1 MNANDTN
8 LNELIENYVSDVAL
22 KLPRA
27 QRDDVAF
34 ELRALLHEELQ
45 AKADDAGRPADA
57 AMTMALLQ
65 AFGHPNEVAARYR
78 PTLTIID
85 PADGH
90 AFRRITLI
98 GLAVIW
104 CAGLLEVLQQP
115 IGSGWDVLTPL
126 SQWWLG
132 TVIPSLWWPGV
143 LVVWFALAARSRRR
157 RPHAAVWTPRAGKR
171 THTNRIAMAAGIV
184 GILCGV
190 SVLIEPRW
198 LLDVVWQ
205 GRAAQEAYTA
215 LTYAEPFR
223 HRQAPILLALLLL
236 NIPMLTAAILGGRW
250 SVNMRRMETALSLI
264 TCGVMLWT
272 VLDGPVFMADN
283 SDSTVKFA
291 MIVIIAITLGNFGVQ
306 AFRRVRPRPRPDRG
320 VQVQR

>member
-8 LNELIENYVSDVAL
+8 INELIENYVSDVAL

-45 AKADDAGRPADA
+45 AKADAAGRPADT

-90 AFRRITLI
+90 AFRRATLI

-115 IGSGWDVLTPL
+115 IGSGWDLLTPL

-132 TVIPSLWWPGV
+132 VVIPSLWWPGL
-143 LVVWFALAARSRRR
+143 LVVGFALAARSRRR
-157 RPHAAVWTPRAGKR
+157 RPHAALWTPRTGKR
-171 THTNRIAMAAGIV
+171 THANRIAMAAGIV

-190 SVLIEPRW
+190 FVLIEPRW

-205 GRAAQEAYTA
+205 GGAAQEAYTA

-223 HRQAPILLALLLL
+223 HRQAPILLVLLLL

-272 VLDGPVFMADN
+272 VLDGPVFMADS
-283 SDSTVKFA
+283 SDSTVKFV
-291 MIVIIAITLGNFGVQ
+291 MVVIVAITLINFGIQ
-306 AFRRVRPRPRPDRG
+306 AFRRVRPKPDQG
-320 VQVQR
+320 IHAQS

>member
-1 MNANDTN
+1 MKPD
-8 LNELIENYVSDVAL
+8 EIIENYVSDVAL

-45 AKADDAGRPADA
+45 AKADAAGRSADA
-57 AMTMALLQ
+57 AMTMALLE
-65 AFGHPNEVAARYR
+65 AFGHPKDVAARYR

-90 AFRRITLI
+90 AFRRATLI

-104 CAGLLEVLQQP
+104 CAGLLKVLQQP
-115 IGSGWDVLTPL
+115 IGSGWDLLTPL

-132 TVIPSLWWPGV
+132 TVIPSLWWPGL
-143 LVVWFALAARSRRR
+143 LVVGFAMAARARRR
-157 RPHAAVWTPRAGKR
+157 RPHAAVWTPRAGKP
-171 THTNRIAMAAGIV
+171 THANRIAMAAGIV
-184 GILCGV
+184 GIVCGV

-198 LLDVVWQ
+198 VLDVVWQ
-205 GRAAQEAYTA
+205 GRAAPVAYEA

-223 HRQAPILLALLLL
+223 HRQAPILLGLLLL
-236 NIPMLTAAILGGRW
+236 NIPMLIAVMLGGRW
-250 SVNMRRMETALSLI
+250 SVNIRRMETALSLI

-272 VLDGPVFMADN
+272 VLDGPVFMADS
-283 SDSTVKFA
+283 SDSTVKFVMA
-291 MIVIIAITLGNFGVQ
+291 VIVAITLINLGVQ
-306 AFRRVRPRPRPDRG
+306 AFRRVRPRPDRG
-320 VQVQR
+320 VQTQL

>member
-1 MNANDTN
+1 MNANDMN
-8 LNELIENYVSDVAL
+8 INELIENYVSDVGL

-34 ELRALLHEELQ
+34 ELRALLQEELQ
-45 AKADDAGRPADA
+45 AKADAARRPADA

-65 AFGHPNEVAARYR
+65 AFGHPNDVAARYR

-132 TVIPSLWWPGV
+132 IVIPSLWWPGM
-143 LVVWFALAARSRRR
+143 LVVGFALAARSRRR

-171 THTNRIAMAAGIV
+171 THANRIGMAAGVV

-190 SVLIEPRW
+190 FVLIEPRW
-198 LLDVVWQ
+198 LLDVIWQ

-236 NIPMLTAAILGGRW
+236 NIPMLIAAILGGQR

-264 TCGVMLWT
+264 ICGVMLWT
-272 VLDGPVFMADN
+272 VLDGPVFMADS

-291 MIVIIAITLGNFGVQ
+291 MVVIIAITLGNFGVQ
-306 AFRRVRPRPRPDRG
+306 AFRRVRPKPDRRVH
-320 VQVQR
+320 VQP